1 MVYLISFIRHS
12 LMREKKKNKF
22 VFLIEITPEIR
33 VSAYYY
39 RFNIDMSSMNELLS
53 E

>member
-12 LMREKKKNKF
+12 LMREKKNKF